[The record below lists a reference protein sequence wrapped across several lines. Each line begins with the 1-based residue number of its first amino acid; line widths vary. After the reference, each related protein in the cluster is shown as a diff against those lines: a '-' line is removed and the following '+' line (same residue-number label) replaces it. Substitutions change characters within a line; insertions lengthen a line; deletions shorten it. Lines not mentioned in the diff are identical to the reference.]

1 MIRLLTWGPRNG
13 PQIPDARCAPAEPRR
28 ASITVAGDGGP
39 RNGPQT
45 PNARRAPAEPS
56 RASII
61 VAGAGRPG
69 PGPQAPNA
77 RRAPAEPSRASMSPP
92 PLGAARET
100 WGAPRYNP
108 VASSRRTAR
117 SIARRGRPAVS
128 ARRTGSRSRTPWG
141 SRSEGRLRLR
151 TADSRADV
159 TGCRMR
165 SRCSCIHGTSR
176 IVPASAT
183 AGAVQAPAQNGEG
196 WRWWSAAFSNRAYC
210 GRNTT
215 LMVPVGP
222 LRCLPMMT
230 SAMFSSSGGTSS
242 R

>member
-1 MIRLLTWGPRNG
+1 M
-13 PQIPDARCAPAEPRR
+13 APKPPSLVAPRR
-28 ASITVAGDGGP
+28 SRGAPRSSSPVGGP

-45 PNARRAPAEPS
+45 PIARRAPAQPG
-56 RASII
+56 RASINPTL
-61 VAGAGRPG
+61 VP
-69 PGPQAPNA
+69 A
-77 RRAPAEPSRASMSPP
+77 RQSRA
-92 PLGAARET
+92 
-100 WGAPRYNP
+100 APRP
-108 VASSRRTAR
+108 LLGVASSRRTAR
-117 SIARRGRPAVS
+117 SIARRGRPAAWS
-128 ARRTGSRSRTPWG
+128 CRTGSRSRTPWA
-141 SRSEGRLRLR
+141 SRSVDRLRLR

-159 TGCRMR
+159 TGCRTH
-165 SRCSCIHGTSR
+165 SRCSCLHGASR
-176 IVPASAT
+176 IVPASAA
-183 AGAVQAPAQNGEG
+183 AGAVAGGRAQNGEG

>member
-13 PQIPDARCAPAEPRR
+13 PQTPNARHAPAQPRR
-28 ASITVAGDGGP
+28 ASITVAD
-39 RNGPQT
+39 
-45 PNARRAPAEPS
+45 
-56 RASII
+56 
-61 VAGAGRPG
+61 AGAPIWPPHPQRSARPG
-69 PGPQAPNA
+69 GA
-77 RRAPAEPSRASMSPP
+77 RRASMSPP
-92 PLGAARET
+92 PLGAAHET

-165 SRCSCIHGTSR
+165 SRCSCVHGLQGSFQR
-176 IVPASAT
+176 ARR
-183 AGAVQAPAQNGEG
+183 QRLCRRRAQNGEG